1 MFKSFLKF
9 AVIVAVCQML
19 TYFVAGVIAQAV
31 LGAGEFYPPSPHG
44 LSYLRDPHEIPMLTI
59 LSAQALRG
67 ILFALVLFPFRTKI
81 LELGRWYGAL
91 AMAGIILIVGYVASS
106 GGLIEHFVFFTAADY
121 PAKFAAI
128 TLVEVLIQTT
138 GLGVLVLWLEQRF
151 VKQSVAVP
159 VHAA

>member
-1 MFKSFLKF
+1 MFKSFIKF
-9 AVIVAVCQML
+9 ALIVAVCQLL
-19 TYFVAGVIAQAV
+19 TYFVAGMIAQGL
-31 LGAGEFYPPSPHG
+31 LGASEFYPPSPHA
-44 LSYLRDPHEIPMLTI
+44 LSYLNDPHEISLLTI

-67 ILFALVLFPFRTKI
+67 ILFAIVLFPFRARI

-91 AMAGIILIVGYVASS
+91 AIAGIILVVGYVASS

-138 GLGVLVLWLEQRF
+138 ALGALILWLEQRF